1 MIKPTAKRT
10 QAAAPQAASKTA
22 AKTAKTA
29 KATIAA
35 VLPVKA
41 AAAKKP
47 ARPVKTVVV
56 AVAPVAAAAAVPAAV
71 AKKKAAPV
79 KPSAVKTAVATPAAK
94 VAAKTVKPV
103 NQLPA
108 KAAKSVV
115 AAAVAVK
122 KSPAKPAVKAA
133 VKPVAAPVEA
143 SKPLA
148 KSAAKVAPKVAEKAA
163 PKTSPEAISKAIP
176 KKPAAPKVAAVA
188 AAPAVAVAIPVAVAA
203 PPKAPIAKKTV
214 AKAVPVKTVSAPAV
228 PAAPVKAVA
237 AKTSKAKPKVAAPT
251 VAAVPAPAPVA
262 AVVPGA
268 PVQAV
273 KPVKPVATAAQVKPP
288 AGKKAAAK
296 PAKPVKAAQPT
307 QPVQAAKAAPSVPV
321 AVPAAAPVAPV
332 SAPAVI
338 AAPAPVVASAAV
350 PAPVPVP
357 APAPTQP
364 QPQARQGRDG
374 GRSKNKKSGKPG
386 GRTQNAAPLR
396 QDRIVPSPAAASQPT
411 RPAPP
416 VARPV
421 AQPVA
426 QAAPQAVARFA
437 LQRDGNSGGE
447 GVERALADYRVSEL
461 AGSQSWRVSVRGAA
475 PQDCRCTCAVFAFSE
490 HGFCEHVDF
499 ALLTLLADRDS
510 RDALV
515 RGVQTDYSQISLS
528 AGARHVLGWRQGRA
542 CPESVGRA
550 AYALLDARGRLHAEA
565 DGALQQLLQ
574 LAAEAG
580 HELRV
585 DAAVWE
591 LLALGRD
598 AAQRVQRLGEAYP
611 QGLESSGLRGLL
623 KLPLPHYQ
631 LEAAIY
637 AACAG
642 RSLVAD
648 DLGLGLFAP
657 ALAAAEL
664 LMQHFGVERVLVLCA
679 ESAQARW
686 LTEAQTLSSAQAD
699 IVWGDTAARQA
710 QLVAPGQLKV
720 AATASLQ
727 QDFALLQGF
736 APELIIVDEAQRLDG
751 DALAAL
757 KQLDSGFMLMLSGQ
771 ILNGQPQDL
780 LPLVELL
787 DAQRSGPLAQ
797 FLRSHARRD
806 ELGRVVGFS
815 ALDDIDDS
823 LECLMFSRSKAELLS
838 ALPLALVQLRAV
850 ALSEQQQALQAA
862 PVAALRRSVARW
874 QRSGYVSDAEQLQI
888 SRLLQGLRRLAI
900 SPQLLGEAG
909 AGPKLAAATALS
921 RELLGSAV
929 ERLLV
934 CCQWD
939 DALALLLPRL
949 QSAGIAAVQIHAD
962 QPLAQRQALALR
974 WRNGAGVTV
983 LLCSDAAGLGLDLR
997 VADAGLVN
1005 LELPWGDRL
1014 LEQRLSHLVDFADQ
1028 DTRGLPLIQLQA
1040 QCGLEQ
1046 AMLQVLD
1053 SQPDLS
1059 AGSLDGDASQ
1069 QLLHGAELGRFMQ
1082 ALVAVCAALPL

>member
-1 MIKPTAKRT
+1 M
-10 QAAAPQAASKTA
+10 
-22 AKTAKTA
+22 
-29 KATIAA
+29 
-35 VLPVKA
+35 
-41 AAAKKP
+41 
-47 ARPVKTVVV
+47 
-56 AVAPVAAAAAVPAAV
+56 
-71 AKKKAAPV
+71 
-79 KPSAVKTAVATPAAK
+79 
-94 VAAKTVKPV
+94 
-103 NQLPA
+103 
-108 KAAKSVV
+108 
-115 AAAVAVK
+115 
-122 KSPAKPAVKAA
+122 
-133 VKPVAAPVEA
+133 
-143 SKPLA
+143 
-148 KSAAKVAPKVAEKAA
+148 
-163 PKTSPEAISKAIP
+163 
-176 KKPAAPKVAAVA
+176 
-188 AAPAVAVAIPVAVAA
+188 
-203 PPKAPIAKKTV
+203 
-214 AKAVPVKTVSAPAV
+214 
-228 PAAPVKAVA
+228 
-237 AKTSKAKPKVAAPT
+237 
-251 VAAVPAPAPVA
+251 
-262 AVVPGA
+262 
-268 PVQAV
+268 
-273 KPVKPVATAAQVKPP
+273 
-288 AGKKAAAK
+288 
-296 PAKPVKAAQPT
+296 
-307 QPVQAAKAAPSVPV
+307 
-321 AVPAAAPVAPV
+321 
-332 SAPAVI
+332 
-338 AAPAPVVASAAV
+338 
-350 PAPVPVP
+350 
-357 APAPTQP
+357 
-364 QPQARQGRDG
+364 
-374 GRSKNKKSGKPG
+374 
-386 GRTQNAAPLR
+386 
-396 QDRIVPSPAAASQPT
+396 
-411 RPAPP
+411 
-416 VARPV
+416 
-421 AQPVA
+421 
-426 QAAPQAVARFA
+426 ARFA
-437 LQRDGNSGGE
+437 LQRESSAGGD
-447 GVERALADYRVSEL
+447 GVERVLADYRVSEL
-461 AGSQSWRVSVRGAA
+461 AGPQSWRVSVRGAA
-475 PQDCRCTCAVFAFSE
+475 PQDCRCTCEAFALSE

-499 ALLTLLADRDS
+499 ALRTLLADRDS

-528 AGARHVLGWRQGRA
+528 AGARHVLRWRQGRS

-550 AYALLDARGRLHAEA
+550 AFALLDARGRLHAEA

-574 LAAEAG
+574 SAAEVG

-611 QGLESSGLRGLL
+611 QGLESPALRGLL

-710 QLVAPGQLKV
+710 QLAAAGQIKV

-727 QDFALLQGF
+727 QDLALLQGF

-797 FLRSHARRD
+797 LLRSHARRD

-815 ALDDIDDS
+815 ALDDIDES
-823 LECLMFSRSKAELLS
+823 LERLMFSRSRAELLS
-838 ALPLALVQLRAV
+838 SLPLALVQLRAV
-850 ALSEQQQALQAA
+850 ALTEQQLALQVA
-862 PVAALRRSVARW
+862 PVTALRRSVARW
-874 QRSGYVSDAEQLQI
+874 QRSGYVSDAEQLQLG
-888 SRLLQGLRRLAI
+888 RVLQGLRRLAI

-909 AGPKLAAATALS
+909 AAPKLAAATALT
-921 RELLGSAV
+921 RELLGAAA

-974 WRNGAGVTV
+974 WRNEAGVTV

-1040 QCGLEQ
+1040 QSGLEQ

-1069 QLLHGAELGRFMQ
+1069 QLLHGDELGRFMQ
-1082 ALVAVCAALPL
+1082 ALVAVCAALPLDVGAEGAASVDGRGSIPI